1 MSIDR
6 RMKKEAVVHIQW
18 NILSHIKEHIR
29 VNSNEVD
36 EHRAYYTEGSKSERE
51 KYCIWNLERWY

>member
-1 MSIDR
+1 
-6 RMKKEAVVHIQW
+6 MKKEAVVHIQW